1 MSFNVNSGECMG
13 LSGRSGTGKTLLL
26 RAIADLDQSQGKVL
40 INGKRREDFSGPV
53 WRKKVGYLPAE
64 SRWWYPKVS
73 QHFSFIEDCN
83 PRDFGFL
90 DMTIFH
96 SEVSRLSSGEKQRL
110 ALARLLSGSPEVLL
124 LDEPTANL
132 DNSNASLVET
142 LIKNYCRNQ
151 DAVAIWIT
159 HDQSQLERVSQ
170 NQLVM
175 KNKSLIEL

>member
-1 MSFNVNSGECMG
+1 MLKVEELRFLDWNPMSFIVNSGECMG

-26 RAIADLDQSQGKVL
+26 RAIADLDQSQ
-40 INGKRREDFSGPV
+40 D
-53 WRKKVGYLPAE
+53 RKSTRLN
-64 SRWWYPKVS
+64 SSHRWWYPKVS
-73 QHFSFIEDCN
+73 QHFSFIEDCD
-83 PRDFGFL
+83 PREFGFL

>member
-1 MSFNVNSGECMG
+1 M
-13 LSGRSGTGKTLLL
+13 
-26 RAIADLDQSQGKVL
+26 
-40 INGKRREDFSGPV
+40 
-53 WRKKVGYLPAE
+53 
-64 SRWWYPKVS
+64 
-73 QHFSFIEDCN
+73 
-83 PRDFGFL
+83 
-90 DMTIFH
+90 
-96 SEVSRLSSGEKQRL
+96 SRLSSGEKQRL

>member
-26 RAIADLDQSQGKVL
+26 RAIADLDQSQGIVL
-40 INGKRREDFSGPV
+40 INGKKREDFPGPV

-73 QHFSFIEDCN
+73 QHFSSIEDCELE
-83 PRDFGFL
+83 DFGFL
-90 DMTIFH
+90 DMTIFD

-132 DNSNASLVET
+132 DNLTASLVET
-142 LIKNYCRNQ
+142 LIKNYCKNQ
-151 DAVAIWIT
+151 DAAAIWIT